1 MFVSV
6 FIKDLSNRRA
16 RQNLQKQDIDDTM
29 EYNKYTAV
37 KETNHMNIQMQV
49 CGLII
54 LLLILYFYKRQDT
67 VGLYTEALFRRALYM
82 CMCCLVLDIVSLI
95 LIVKQDSFPGVLVR
109 AECKMYLLSLGGTGY
124 VALVY
129 ACADAFGLTHINN
142 FVKRLGIVA
151 AVVGVIIFSLP
162 IYIYCEGRDVY
173 TYGPSCIATYIS
185 AVVLILATLYYTTK
199 RGNGMNPRRRR
210 AIRIWMTIW
219 LVSAGI
225 QLMNS
230 QMLLVGFAGALGIVI
245 LFFELENPEA
255 NIDRK
260 TGFFNGRTFTDY
272 IKYKYNSGEDV
283 SGIVLSL
290 DNAHSNDIRIEH
302 MDDIMQEVTELIRR
316 VPEVKRFKTD
326 DREFTLVFDSGE
338 QMERAYNMISNRF
351 QREWLEDMENVTP
364 VSLQPYYLLV
374 PSGRVADDADEMM
387 GFIRYFRSHCM
398 DTPEKHVIV
407 IDEDS
412 VAKKRERDVM
422 LATIIK
428 AMEDDRVEVFFQ
440 PIYSTHTK
448 KFVSAEALVRIR
460 REDGSIIPPGL
471 FIPIAEET
479 GLIVKLGE
487 RVFEKVCQF
496 ITEHT
501 PEQYGVEYIEINLS
515 VVQCEA
521 KSLAKCY
528 SDIMDQYQINPAF
541 INLEI
546 TESASIVMRKTLLDN
561 MRALINYG
569 VSFSLDDFGNGQSN
583 LNYIVDM
590 PVHIVKFDRD
600 MTQAY
605 FESEKARY
613 VLQAATDMIQGL
625 GLEVVAE
632 GVETAQQ
639 LRELERLGIDY
650 IQGYYFSKPIEVD
663 KYLVFL
669 KEKNK

>member
-1 MFVSV
+1 
-6 FIKDLSNRRA
+6 
-16 RQNLQKQDIDDTM
+16 
-29 EYNKYTAV
+29 
-37 KETNHMNIQMQV
+37 MNIQMQV

-67 VGLYTEALFRRALYM
+67 VGLYTEALFRRALYT
-82 CMCCLVLDIVSLI
+82 CMACLVLDILSVI
-95 LIVKQDSFPGVLVR
+95 LIVNQDRLPGLLVR
-109 AECKMYLLSLGGTGY
+109 AECKMYLVSLVGTGY
-124 VALVY
+124 VALAY
-129 ACADAFGLTHINN
+129 ACADAFSLTKVSK
-142 FVKRLGIVA
+142 FVKMIGAASAVAGIV
-151 AVVGVIIFSLP
+151 IFLLP
-162 IYIYCEGRDVY
+162 VNIFCEGRDVY
-173 TYGPSCIATYIS
+173 TYGPACIATYIG
-185 AVVLILATLYYTTK
+185 AVVLLLATLFYTA
-199 RGNGMNPRRRR
+199 RSGNGMNPRRRR
-210 AIRIWMTIW
+210 AIRIWMIIW
-219 LVSAGI
+219 LAAAVI

-230 QMLLVGFAGALGIVI
+230 EILLVGFASALGIVV

-260 TGFFNGRTFTDY
+260 TGFFNARAFIDY
-272 IKYKYNSGEDV
+272 VKHKYNSSEEVAGMLV
-283 SGIVLSL
+283 SL

-302 MDDIMQEVTELIRR
+302 MADIMAEVTELIRR
-316 VPEVKRFKTD
+316 IPETKRFKTD
-326 DREFTLVFDSGE
+326 DREFTLVFDNSE
-338 QMERAYNMISNRF
+338 QMERAYNMINQRF
-351 QREWLEDMENVTP
+351 QREWLEDADDKTP
-364 VSLQPYYLLV
+364 VSLQPYYVLV
-374 PSGRVADDADEMM
+374 PTGSVADDADEML
-387 GFIRYFRSHCM
+387 GFLRYFKAHCM
-398 DTPEKHVIV
+398 DNPENHVNI
-407 IDEDS
+407 IDENS
-412 VAKKRERDVM
+412 VAKKKERDAM
-422 LATIIK
+422 LATIVK
-428 AMEDDRVEVFFQ
+428 AMEEDRVEVFFQ
-440 PIYSTHTK
+440 PIYATHTK

-487 RVFEKVCQF
+487 RVFEKVCRF
-496 ITEHT
+496 ITKHT

-528 SDIMDQYQINPAF
+528 SDIMDKYKINPAF

-561 MRALINYG
+561 MKTLINYG

-625 GLEVVAE
+625 GLKVVAE
-632 GVETAQQ
+632 GVETAEQ

-650 IQGYYFSKPIEVD
+650 IQGYYFSKPIETD
-663 KYLVFL
+663 RYLEFL
-669 KEKNK
+669 KVKNV

>member
-1 MFVSV
+1 
-6 FIKDLSNRRA
+6 
-16 RQNLQKQDIDDTM
+16 
-29 EYNKYTAV
+29 
-37 KETNHMNIQMQV
+37 MNIQMQV

-54 LLLILYFYKRQDT
+54 LVLILYFYKRQDT
-67 VGLYTEALFRRALYM
+67 VGLYTETLFRRALYT
-82 CMCCLVLDIVSLI
+82 CIICLVLDILSVVMIMS
-95 LIVKQDSFPGVLVR
+95 QAFFPGWLVR
-109 AECKMYLLSLGGTGY
+109 AECKLYLLSLGATGY

-129 ACADAFGLTHINN
+129 ACADAYGLTRVNQ
-142 FVKRLGIVA
+142 FVKRMGIVA
-151 AVVGVIIFSLP
+151 AAVGVLIFLLP
-162 IYIYCEGRDVY
+162 IHIYCEGRDVY

-185 AVVLILATLYYTTK
+185 AVLLILVTLFYTAK

-219 LVSAGI
+219 LISAGI
-225 QLMNS
+225 QLLNS
-230 QMLLVGFAGALGIVI
+230 QVLLVGFAGALGIVV

-255 NIDRK
+255 NIDRN
-260 TGFFNGRTFTDY
+260 TGFFNARTFTDY
-272 IKYKYNSGEDV
+272 IKYKYDSGEEI
-283 SGIVLSL
+283 SCILLSL
-290 DNAHSNDIRIEH
+290 DNAHANDIRIEH
-302 MDDIMQEVTELIRR
+302 IVDIMEEVTELVRR
-316 VPEVKRFKTD
+316 VPEARRFKTD
-326 DREFTLVFDSGE
+326 DREFTLVFESNE
-338 QMERAYNMISNRF
+338 QMERAYNMINNRF
-351 QREWLEDMENVTP
+351 QREWLEDMESVTP

-374 PSGRVADDADEMM
+374 PSGKVAESADEMM
-387 GFIRYFRSHCM
+387 GFLRYFKSHCV
-398 DTPEKHVIV
+398 DNPEKYVIM
-407 IDEDS
+407 IDEES
-412 VAKKRERDVM
+412 VAKKRDRDVM
-422 LATIIK
+422 LAAIMK
-428 AMEDDRVEVFFQ
+428 AMEDERVEVFFQ

-448 KFVSAEALVRIR
+448 RFVSAEALVRIR

-487 RVFEKVCQF
+487 RVFEKVCHF
-496 ITEHT
+496 ITERC

-528 SDIMDQYQINPAF
+528 SDIMDKYQINPAF

-546 TESASIVMRKTLLDN
+546 TESASIVMKKTLLDN

-625 GLEVVAE
+625 GLKVVAE
-632 GVETAQQ
+632 GVETAEQ

-650 IQGYYFSKPIEVD
+650 IQGYYFSKPIEEER
-663 KYLVFL
+663 YLEFL
-669 KEKNK
+669 KVKNASERQNE

>member
-1 MFVSV
+1 
-6 FIKDLSNRRA
+6 
-16 RQNLQKQDIDDTM
+16 
-29 EYNKYTAV
+29 
-37 KETNHMNIQMQV
+37 MNIQMQV

-67 VGLYTEALFRRALYM
+67 VGLYTEALFRRALYT
-82 CMCCLVLDIVSLI
+82 CMGCLVLDMLSVA
-95 LIVKQDSFPGVLVR
+95 LIVNQDKFPGLLVR
-109 AECKMYLLSLGGTGY
+109 AECKLYLVSLVGTGY

-129 ACADAFGLTHINN
+129 ACADAFSLTKVNKFI
-142 FVKRLGIVA
+142 KRMGIAAA
-151 AVVGVIIFSLP
+151 AVGVVIFLLP
-162 IYIYCEGRDVY
+162 IDIYCEGRDVY
-173 TYGPSCIATYIS
+173 TYGLSCIATYIG
-185 AVVLILATLYYTTK
+185 AVALILVTLYYTAR
-199 RGNGMNPRRRR
+199 RGSGMNPRRRR
-210 AIRIWMTIW
+210 AIWTWMVIW
-219 LVSAGI
+219 LLSAAV

-230 QMLLVGFAGALGIVI
+230 QLLLVGFASALGIVI

-255 NIDRK
+255 NLDKK
-260 TGFFNGRTFTDY
+260 TGFFNTRAFVDY
-272 IKYKYNSGEDV
+272 LKYKYDCKEAGAGMLV
-283 SGIVLSL
+283 SL

-302 MDDIMQEVTELIRR
+302 MDDIMAEVTELFRR
-316 VPEVKRFKTD
+316 IPEAKCFKTD
-326 DREFTLVFDSGE
+326 EREFTLVFDNNE
-338 QMERAYNMISNRF
+338 QMERAYNMVSNRF
-351 QREWLEDMENVTP
+351 QQEWLVDMDNVTP

-374 PSGRVADDADEMM
+374 PTGQVADSGDEMM
-387 GFIRYFRSHCM
+387 GFLRYFRAHCM
-398 DTPEKHVIV
+398 DNPEKHIVV

-412 VAKKRERDVM
+412 VAKKRERDAM
-422 LATIIK
+422 LATIIR
-428 AMEDDRVEVFFQ
+428 AMEEDRVEVFFQ

-479 GLIVKLGE
+479 GLIVRLGE
-487 RVFEKVCQF
+487 RVFEKVCRF
-496 ITEHT
+496 ITEQM

-528 SDIMDQYQINPAF
+528 SDIMDKYEINPAF

-561 MRALINYG
+561 MKALINYG

-605 FESEKARY
+605 FESEKAKY

-625 GLEVVAE
+625 GLKVVAE
-632 GVETAQQ
+632 GVETAEQ
-639 LRELERLGIDY
+639 LKELERLGIDY
-650 IQGYYFSKPIEVD
+650 IQGYYFSKPIEED
-663 KYLVFL
+663 RYLEFL
-669 KEKNK
+669 KEKNA

>member
-1 MFVSV
+1 MEATK
-6 FIKDLSNRRA
+6 IAAAKGT
-16 RQNLQKQDIDDTM
+16 DD
-29 EYNKYTAV
+29 
-37 KETNHMNIQMQV
+37 MNIQMQV

-67 VGLYTEALFRRALYM
+67 VGLYTEALFRRALYT
-82 CMCCLVLDIVSLI
+82 CMVCLVLDILSVV
-95 LIVKQDSFPGVLVR
+95 LIVNQDHFPGLLVR
-109 AECKMYLLSLGGTGY
+109 AECKMYLVSLVGTGY

-129 ACADAFGLTHINN
+129 ACADVLSLTRING
-142 FVKRLGIVA
+142 FARTMGI
-151 AVVGVIIFSLP
+151 AVGAVGVAIFLLP
-162 IYIYCEGRDVY
+162 IRIYCEGRDVY
-173 TYGPSCIATYIS
+173 TYGLACIATYIG
-185 AVVLILATLYYTTK
+185 AVVLILVTLFYIT
-199 RGNGMNPRRRR
+199 RQGNGMNPRRRR
-210 AIRIWMTIW
+210 AIRIWMVIW
-219 LVSAGI
+219 LISAVI
-225 QLMNS
+225 QLLNS
-230 QMLLVGFAGALGIVI
+230 QILLVGFAGALGIFI

-260 TGFFNGRTFTDY
+260 TGFFNARAFIDY
-272 IKYKYNSGEDV
+272 VKYKYSSGEEV
-283 SGIVLSL
+283 AGMLVSL
-290 DNAHSNDIRIEH
+290 DNAHANDIRIEH
-302 MDDIMQEVTELIRR
+302 IDDIMAEVTEQIRR
-316 VPEVKRFKTD
+316 IPETKRFKTD
-326 DREFTLVFDSGE
+326 DREFTLVFDNSE
-338 QMERAYNMISNRF
+338 QMERAYNMINSRF
-351 QREWLEDMENVTP
+351 QKEWLEDAENVTP
-364 VSLQPYYLLV
+364 VSLQPYYVLV
-374 PSGRVADDADEMM
+374 PTGKVAESADEML
-387 GFIRYFRSHCM
+387 GFLKYFRAHCM
-398 DTPEKHVIV
+398 DNPENHINI
-407 IDEDS
+407 IDENS
-412 VAKKRERDVM
+412 VAKKRERDAM
-422 LATIIK
+422 LGTIVT
-428 AMEDDRVEVFFQ
+428 AMEEDRVEVFFQ

-487 RVFEKVCQF
+487 RVFEKVCRF
-496 ITEHT
+496 ITEYA

-528 SDIMDQYQINPAF
+528 SDIMDKYKINPAF

-625 GLEVVAE
+625 GLKVVAE
-632 GVETAQQ
+632 GVETAEQ

-650 IQGYYFSKPIEVD
+650 IQGYYFSKPIEVER
-663 KYLVFL
+663 YLEFL
-669 KEKNK
+669 KVKNV

>member
-1 MFVSV
+1 
-6 FIKDLSNRRA
+6 
-16 RQNLQKQDIDDTM
+16 
-29 EYNKYTAV
+29 
-37 KETNHMNIQMQV
+37 MNIQMQV

-54 LLLILYFYKRQDT
+54 LVLILYFYKRQDT
-67 VGLYTEALFRRALYM
+67 VGLYTETLFRRALYT
-82 CMCCLVLDIVSLI
+82 CIICLVLDILSVVMIMS
-95 LIVKQDSFPGVLVR
+95 QAFFPGWLVR
-109 AECKMYLLSLGGTGY
+109 AECKLYLLSLGATGY

-129 ACADAFGLTHINN
+129 ACADAYGLTRVNQ
-142 FVKRLGIVA
+142 FVKRMGIVA
-151 AVVGVIIFSLP
+151 AAVGVLIFLLP
-162 IYIYCEGRDVY
+162 IHIYCEGRDVY

-185 AVVLILATLYYTTK
+185 AVLLILVTLFYTAK

-219 LVSAGI
+219 LISAGI
-225 QLMNS
+225 QLLNS
-230 QMLLVGFAGALGIVI
+230 QVLLVGFAGALGIVV

-255 NIDRK
+255 NIDRN
-260 TGFFNGRTFTDY
+260 TGFFNARTFTDY
-272 IKYKYNSGEDV
+272 IKYKYDSGEEI
-283 SGIVLSL
+283 SCILLSL
-290 DNAHSNDIRIEH
+290 DNAHANDIRVEH
-302 MDDIMQEVTELIRR
+302 IVDIMEEVTELVRR
-316 VPEVKRFKTD
+316 VPEARRFKTD
-326 DREFTLVFDSGE
+326 DREFTLVFESNE
-338 QMERAYNMISNRF
+338 QMERAYNMINNRF
-351 QREWLEDMENVTP
+351 QREWLEDMESVTP

-374 PSGRVADDADEMM
+374 PSGKVAESADEMM
-387 GFIRYFRSHCM
+387 GFLRYFKSHCV
-398 DTPEKHVIV
+398 DNPEKYVIM
-407 IDEDS
+407 IDEES
-412 VAKKRERDVM
+412 VAKKRDRDVM
-422 LATIIK
+422 LAAIMK

-448 KFVSAEALVRIR
+448 RFVSAEALVRIR

-487 RVFEKVCQF
+487 RVFEKVCHF
-496 ITEHT
+496 ITERC

-528 SDIMDQYQINPAF
+528 SDIMDKYQINPAF

-546 TESASIVMRKTLLDN
+546 TESASIVMKKTLLDN

-625 GLEVVAE
+625 GLKVVAE
-632 GVETAQQ
+632 GVETAEQ

-650 IQGYYFSKPIEVD
+650 IQGYYFSKPIEEER
-663 KYLVFL
+663 YLEFL
-669 KEKNK
+669 KVKNASERQNE